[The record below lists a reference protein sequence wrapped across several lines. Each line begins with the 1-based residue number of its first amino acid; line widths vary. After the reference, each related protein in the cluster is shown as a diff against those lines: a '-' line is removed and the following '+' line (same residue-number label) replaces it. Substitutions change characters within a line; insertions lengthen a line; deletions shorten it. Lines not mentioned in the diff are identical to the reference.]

1 MLEKLKSLKNSRHF
15 LDAFPFIILILLLI
29 IFGIGTG
36 GRFFAKANMTGIF
49 NQALITGTATI
60 GIAFIYTTGN
70 LDISIGAVIALGAT
84 IGAKLYLASE
94 NIAVMIAVTMLVC
107 FLLMA
112 WNSTLSVSLHIKTTT
127 AAIVMTQI
135 YKAIQESLVGA
146 VDITV
151 PFKTCSFLEKGPFR
165 ITTLIIYLLIAI
177 IIYNFTPFGRAIRF
191 IGGNE
196 NCAAQSGIRKNTYIR
211 LSFLIAGIGVGLS
224 SVYTIIRVGTI
235 NTTTAGSMGMDV
247 MLATVLGGMS
257 IFGGNRSKC
266 YAGVL
271 GAITVVVLN
280 KGLLMLGVDNS
291 VVQGIRGVLFLILVY
306 LNSERPDVLP
316 TRKQF

>member
-1 MLEKLKSLKNSRHF
+1 MLERIKALKNNRYF
-15 LDAFPFIILILLLI
+15 LDVFPLLILAFLLAV
-29 IFGIGTG
+29 FGVGTG
-36 GRFFAKANMTGIF
+36 GRFFAKANLTGIF
-49 NQALITGTATI
+49 NQALITGMATI

-84 IGAKLYLASE
+84 IGAKLYLATESM
-94 NIAVMIAVTMLVC
+94 AVMILVTMGVA
-107 FLLMA
+107 FVLMA
-112 WNSTLSVSLHIKTTT
+112 WNSTLSIALHIKTTT

-135 YKAIQESLVGA
+135 YNAIQGSLVGA
-146 VDITV
+146 VDITIPYQV
-151 PFKTCSFLEKGPFR
+151 CSILEKGIFR
-165 ITTLIIYLLIAI
+165 PVTLVLYMAAAVL
-177 IIYNFTPFGRAIRF
+177 IYNFTPVGRALRF

-196 NCAAQSGIRKNTYIR
+196 RCAAQSGIKKSSYVRF
-211 LSFLIAGIGVGLS
+211 SFLFAGIGVGLAA
-224 SVYTIIRVGTI
+224 VYTIIRVGTI
-235 NTTTAGSMGMDV
+235 NTNTAGSMGMDV

-266 YAGVL
+266 YAGVI

-291 VVQGIRGVLFLILVY
+291 IVQGIRGLLFLILVY

>member
-1 MLEKLKSLKNSRHF
+1 VKQLTKIKENRYFLEV
-15 LDAFPFIILILLLI
+15 FPFAILFLLLLV
-29 IFGIGTG
+29 FGLGTG
-36 GRFFAKANMTGIF
+36 GRFFAKANITGIF
-49 NQALITGTATI
+49 NQALITATATI

-70 LDISIGAVIALGAT
+70 LDISIGAVIALAAT
-84 IGAKLYLASE
+84 VGGKIYLATE
-94 NIAVMIAVTMLVC
+94 NVVIMILVTLLIC
-107 FLLMA
+107 LALMA

-127 AAIVMTQI
+127 AAIVMMQI

-146 VDITV
+146 VDLAV
-151 PFKTCSFLEKGPFR
+151 PFAICSALEKSSFR
-165 ITTLIIYLLIAI
+165 IITLLMYMVLAI
-177 IIYNFTPFGRAIRF
+177 VIYNFTPFGRAIRF

-196 NCAAQSGIRKNTYIR
+196 NCATQSGLRKSTYIR
-211 LSFLIAGIGVGLS
+211 LSFLIAGVGVGLS
-224 SVYTIIRVGTI
+224 AVYTIIRVGTI
-235 NTTTAGSMGMDV
+235 TTSTAGSMGMDV

-257 IFGGNRSKC
+257 IFGGDRSKC

-280 KGLLMLGVDNS
+280 KGLLMMGVDNS
-291 VVQGIRGVLFLILVY
+291 LVQGIRGILFLLLVY